1 MRKTPFLLIG
11 LLLVSTL
18 AVNLISPITA
28 DEPRGTRNPGAGIE
42 ITVPANDTGKPT
54 DIVTYD
60 FTVKNVGDIVDNF
73 TFTVYSD
80 RGWDVNLSS
89 DTAGPLDINETVTVS
104 VNITIPMGMAAG
116 TVEILN
122 FWATSATETF
132 IEERVAVNITVEA
145 AFILSIDIDGGY
157 ARTKGIDPP
166 DVANY
171 TLTIRNKGNVNVTI
185 TLRHSTPTG
194 GWQAEFPKYP
204 NGLVAIYEANETQAG
219 TEYVNL
225 TVTAPPAAQPDAQ
238 ITIIVW
244 ADKTDSPTWSSRDH
258 QEDITITT
266 IVSSNL
272 GVVFNWE
279 QLEGR
284 VDFTAT
290 LFNFTMTNS
299 GNKDL
304 QIDLIMDNN
313 PLLIAW
319 LDLEQLIVRVGEV
332 AVHNTLRVRTAAN
345 TKLGNYSINI
355 TATEHATGDYIN
367 STTFYFIVVPRLNV
381 TKISISEDEPLQ
393 LKEITLTALIENI
406 GYVDA
411 RNITVKFYDGKS
423 KIGEKDIDRINT
435 SQSTE
440 AKIKWSPSDF
450 GNRTV
455 WVKIDVEGEGGDG
468 SFDSHG
474 TDIVEHSVHVEVEI
488 NWEPYYF
495 IIFVIIVIILGVAV
509 VTSLFDLKYY
519 SGVPTGAGYDDYGE
533 EYGDDELPPDGYPDE
548 EGPEPKIGEEEE
560 RGPVPFGTEGFGD
573 ERKEPF
579 SYEREEK
586 EMFRPPP
593 KTEPAPR
600 ERHPPPVPAETREPR
615 APLRDHE
622 LKDEISKVKDKLY
635 KTKSLGIDTANID
648 NLLSMAN
655 RSLDAGDTDKTKQ
668 YLKYANE
675 RIDGLM
681 AKREEAVQAIREA
694 KEVLSGMRDSSDM
707 TIVENFVVKADSLF
721 EEGDF
726 REAINYANK
735 AKDRALR
742 LQRREMR
749 L

>member
-11 LLLVSTL
+11 LLLVSAL
-18 AVNLISPITA
+18 AVNFISPITA

-42 ITVPANDTGKPT
+42 ITAPANDTGRPT
-54 DIVTYD
+54 DTVTYD

-73 TFTVYSD
+73 TFTAYSD

-132 IEERVAVNITVEA
+132 IEEQVAVNVTVDA

-157 ARTKGIDPP
+157 ARTLGIDPP
-166 DVANY
+166 EVANY
-171 TLTIRNKGNVNVTI
+171 TLTIRNKGNIEVPI
-185 TLRHSTPTG
+185 TLRHSNPAA
-194 GWQAEFPKYP
+194 GWEVEWEPKYA
-204 NGLVAIYEANETQAG
+204 NGLVSIYEANEPHEG
-219 TEYVNL
+219 IEPVNL
-225 TVTAPPAAQPDAQ
+225 TVTASPGAQPDEQ
-238 ITIIVW
+238 MTISVW
-244 ADKTDSPTWSSRDH
+244 ADKTDSPTWSSRDT
-258 QEDITITT
+258 QEDLTLTT
-266 IVSSNL
+266 IVRSSL
-272 GVVFNWE
+272 GLIFNRE
-279 QLEGR
+279 QLEGS

-290 LFNFTMTNS
+290 LFNFTMANS
-299 GNKDL
+299 GNKDVL
-304 QIDLIMDNN
+304 IDLTIDNN
-313 PLLIAW
+313 PLLIASLG
-319 LDLEQLIVRVGEV
+319 LDQLVVRVGEV
-332 AVHNTLRVRTAAN
+332 AVHNTLRVSTAAN

-355 TATEHATGDYIN
+355 TATDHATGDYIN
-367 STTFYFIVVPRLNV
+367 STTFYFIVVPRLNI
-381 TKISISEDEPLQ
+381 TKISVSEDEPLQ
-393 LKEITLTALIENI
+393 FKEITLTALIENI

-440 AKIKWSPSDF
+440 AKIKWSPSEF

-468 SFDSHG
+468 SFDPHG

-488 NWEPYYF
+488 NWQPYYF
-495 IIFVIIVIILGVAV
+495 VIFVIIMIILGVAV
-509 VTSLFDLKYY
+509 VASLFDLKYY

-533 EYGDDELPPDGYPDE
+533 GGQPPEGYPDE
-548 EGPEPKIGEEEE
+548 EGSEPKIGEEGE
-560 RGPVPFGTEGFGD
+560 PVPFGTEGFGD
-573 ERKEPF
+573 ERKESF

-593 KTEPAPR
+593 KSEPAPR
-600 ERHPPPVPAETREPR
+600 ERHLPPVAAETREPR
-615 APLRDHE
+615 APVRDHE
-622 LKDEISKVKDKLY
+622 LRDEISKVKDKLY
-635 KTKSLGIDTANID
+635 KTKSLGVDTANID

-668 YLKYANE
+668 YLKYSNE
-675 RIDGLM
+675 RIDGIM
-681 AKREEAVQAIREA
+681 AKREEAMQAIREA
-694 KEVLSGMRDSSDM
+694 KDVLSGMRDSSDM